1 LFFKTHRQTYYDLL
15 TRVREKGDWEAWI
28 DFFLAGV
35 KETSEQALGAARQ
48 IITLPDADRKKVE
61 SLGRPAATALRI
73 LQHAQTNPIL
83 SIPMTAEKIGI
94 SFPTVT
100 SAVNHLQKL
109 GVLREITGKQR
120 RRLFVYDAYMKILN
134 EGTEPLR

>member
-1 LFFKTHRQTYYDLL
+1 MFFKTHRQTYYARL

-28 DFFLAGV
+28 EFFLSGV
-35 KETSEQALGAARQ
+35 KETSEQAVAAARQ
-48 IITLPDADRKKVE
+48 IMTLLDADRSKVA

-73 LQHAQTNPIL
+73 FQHLQTNPIL
-83 SIPMTAEKIGI
+83 SIPTTAQKLGI
-94 SFPTVT
+94 SFPTVR

-109 GVLREITGKQR
+109 GVLRKITGKQR